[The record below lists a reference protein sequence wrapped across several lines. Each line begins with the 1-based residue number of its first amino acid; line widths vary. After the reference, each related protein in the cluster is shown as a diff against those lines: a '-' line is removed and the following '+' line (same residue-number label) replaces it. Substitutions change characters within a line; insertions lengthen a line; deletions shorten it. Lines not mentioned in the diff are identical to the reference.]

1 MKFKTLTHLWK
12 GLFEKAA
19 FPGGSSEATR
29 NSLRIRPI
37 TKGLRLEIN
46 FPAGAK
52 RETTVSQV
60 TWVSPAGSH
69 RPAKALTVLLSPN

>member
-46 FPAGAK
+46 
-52 RETTVSQV
+52 
-60 TWVSPAGSH
+60 SPAGE
-69 RPAKALTVLLSPN
+69 SPDGSTQS